1 MLPMVFMPCSPC
13 LPWRFPQ
20 ETLVSAQHLSLP
32 ILWALLSS
40 SVQALISSSAPEGY
54 LPGLPFRCN
63 VRSELELPLQKC
75 QALRGPPQATAVF
88 LHTEE
93 LFLPCT
99 PYPFLADKLASVV

>member
-75 QALRGPPQATAVF
+75 QALRPLRPQ
-88 LHTEE
+88 
-93 LFLPCT
+93 LFSSTQKSSFFPAPHIL
-99 PYPFLADKLASVV
+99 S